1 MGNLCFK
8 RKYNSLNTPI
18 NQDYN
23 ADIDFDTSMQLF
35 DINNIQNAEELENF
49 KNELIKTV
57 SNLQNKINLLEDNL
71 YRNNEQI
78 DLIRKDLK
86 SLLDNDRI
94 LNDKLSQLN
103 HQECSRYGGQSA
115 STPHPVV

>member
-8 RKYNSLNTPI
+8 RKYNSLNTPF

-23 ADIDFDTSMQLF
+23 EDIDFNKSMQFF
-35 DINNIQNAEELENF
+35 DINNIENIEEIKNF
-49 KNELIKTV
+49 QNELIKTIT
-57 SNLQNKINLLEDNL
+57 NQQNKINLLEDNL

-94 LNDKLSQLN
+94 LNDKFSQLN
-103 HQECSRYGGQSA
+103 HHE
-115 STPHPVV
+115 